1 MAKVDSFKK
10 RHLISGGN
18 DVLIENGEPLI
29 RQLQKEITF
38 LREQFK
44 STSTSL
50 LTTATSETW

>member
-1 MAKVDSFKK
+1 MSKVDSFKK